1 MTTLPGW
8 AYPVIISMGTGWGQM
23 GLGQR
28 GAGEPYPA
36 AWARARLFPSKWEAA
51 AQEIIPRWIPAGFR
65 ILWNYCLSQGAL
77 SPGRSH
83 PRPLP
88 SLSFET
94 RKLPRGPLLFR
105 PGRWNGPAWFP
116 ISSTLEIRRP
126 TESQPSL
133 PLGGWGSGGRGAL
146 PQEVQVCEVGGVT
159 ESKWTCSG
167 SGPMIMSKMETCLG
181 HLQALAKD

>member
-1 MTTLPGW
+1 
-8 AYPVIISMGTGWGQM
+8 M

-36 AWARARLFPSKWEAA
+36 AWARARLFPLKMGGS
-51 AQEIIPRWIPAGFR
+51 
-65 ILWNYCLSQGAL
+65 
-77 SPGRSH
+77 SPGNHPEVDSCWLSH
-83 PRPLP
+83 SLELLLIPGSSVLRDVHTPGPCHPFLLKLGNSQEGP
-88 SLSFET
+88 SL
-94 RKLPRGPLLFR
+94 LLR
-105 PGRWNGPAWFP
+105 PSRWNGPAWFP

-133 PLGGWGSGGRGAL
+133 PLGGWGSGGRGTL

-181 HLQALAKD
+181 HLQAPAKD